1 MKSLYESILDDEDVL
16 VGGLKKD
23 ANNPFIQ
30 LKYILIENLKDAK
43 DRTKEVEELIKKP
56 IIDVVKKH
64 PSLRGRKIWLRFHYY
79 RYSGDLS
86 YVLYFED
93 DDDKGQEA
101 ISITASNKDRC
112 MSIGLNYP
120 TISAVKE
127 YDTDTLVNN
136 INKTLKKEYEFR
148 DSGYNKYIVELD
160 F

>member
-1 MKSLYESILDDEDVL
+1 MKTLYESILDDEDAL

-64 PSLRGRKIWLRFHYY
+64 PSLRGRKIWMRFSYY
-79 RYSGDLS
+79 KYSGGLQ
-86 YVLYFED
+86 YMLCFMD
-93 DDDKGQEA
+93 DDNNSQEA
-101 ISITASNKDRC
+101 ITITASNKDRC
-112 MSIGLNYP
+112 MSVGLNF
-120 TISAVKE
+120 TLDKSVKK
-127 YDTDTLVNN
+127 YDTDTLVDN
-136 INKTLKKEYEFR
+136 INKTLKKEYGFR
-148 DSGYNKYIVELD
+148 DSGYNSHIVELD

>member
-1 MKSLYESILDDEDVL
+1 MKSLYESILDNEDVL
-16 VGGLKKD
+16 VGNLKKD
-23 ANNPFIQ
+23 VNNPFIQ

-43 DRTKEVEELIKKP
+43 DRSKEVEALIKKP

-64 PSLRGRKIWLRFHYY
+64 PSLKGREIWLRFHYY

-86 YVLYFED
+86 YVLYFKD

-112 MSIGLNYP
+112 MSIGLNYL
-120 TISAVKE
+120 TVDSVKE
-127 YDTDTLVNN
+127 YDTDKLVDN
-136 INKTLKKEYEFR
+136 INKTLKKEYGFR